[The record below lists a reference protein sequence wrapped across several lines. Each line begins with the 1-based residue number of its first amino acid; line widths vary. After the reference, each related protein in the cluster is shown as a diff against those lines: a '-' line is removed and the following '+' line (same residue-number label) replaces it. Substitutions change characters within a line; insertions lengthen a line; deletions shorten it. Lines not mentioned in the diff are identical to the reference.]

1 MPQGWGEQWAPCP
14 FPRSPRSDLSPRALL
29 YSCASL
35 GGPQGPGCLE
45 PLPHWSDFGMDES
58 CSDSPAEPAEPLGG
72 PQEGQ

>member
-1 MPQGWGEQWAPCP
+1 MLLP
-14 FPRSPRSDLSPRALL
+14 LSPCSPF
-29 YSCASL
+29 SCASL